1 MSDPSPAESAP
12 PSPARRSARRWF
24 TGFLTLVAVVAGFEL
39 ASLVGSHR
47 ERPTVAPAGS
57 APQATAPA
65 GTAATDASGTASPLP
80 AGPAGD
86 VDVPTAEAVIGPKL
100 TVSGWALDPAG
111 IRAVEIRVDGK
122 AYPARLGI
130 ARPDVARIKTDLPDN
145 ANGGYE
151 LTGDFG
157 HLFAGFA
164 APDRYIVTV
173 VAIARDGRERILG
186 TRSLIDPRALDRWA
200 AFTPRTSEPFHLLP
214 ALSGLDLGGANELD
228 TIYAPYLSST
238 VRVGFRV
245 PILYLR
251 TTKGAAHDWVFDP
264 DWDPTR
270 KCGERRIAD
279 DSLNAALAH
288 SIAKHLPVL
297 VTLNGGIWADAYC
310 DVPEWDVNDK
320 LEQDTANDQWN
331 EKNEVMPD
339 DYLKSLPGSLD
350 APQLARSLT
359 FNVYATEVR
368 RYQKRNLQQ
377 AGTILAR
384 FARTHPDLF
393 VGINLDPDTYL
404 NPFFSEAQ
412 WYDYNPGTV
421 RQFREWLAGTGPYA
435 GRAGGAL
442 PDLSAYRRPQPLSLA
457 EVNRLAGQQWRAWQD
472 VDPPRR
478 FSRDPAR
485 PFWQDAWVHEWEN
498 FRRHLVHL
506 HYSELA
512 AWLVEAGISADR
524 IWSSQGLMPPR
535 GDAMSFAIALTS
547 PTRNYDSGGVT
558 LTGSKPRL
566 GHLGVI
572 LYGEAA
578 VNGVQMDNGRSLF
591 ATLASIDPRWAVGE
605 YNTADLRDPTAP
617 PTYAAAY
624 RGLRDLWN
632 YGARYVS
639 PMAWNGSNGAFVG
652 QPGYS
657 TFTAWRNTP
666 LESAARDFL
675 LARAGLPLD
684 ASLWTFGTPSHV
696 DGDGW
701 IAEQGRITLGKGT
714 LTVAPDAN
722 GRAILLSPAD
732 LPASVRRANEFVLGV
747 DSQAGLRRLR
757 VQGRAAG
764 GGWRTL
770 ADAAGSDLR
779 ETAAGIAVTRA
790 PGDRALAVDQLR
802 LELTFRATT
811 PRTIT
816 RVAVLPAR

>member
-1 MSDPSPAESAP
+1 MSDPAP
-12 PSPARRSARRWF
+12 TEPEHPSSARRSARRWF

-39 ASLVGSHR
+39 ASLVGQHR
-47 ERPTVAPAGS
+47 ERASVAPGA
-57 APQATAPA
+57 APAVTAPA
-65 GTAATDASGTASPLP
+65 SSAPAPTRVAAEPLGAVDA
-80 AGPAGD
+80 
-86 VDVPTAEAVIGPKL
+86 PTTEAVIGPNFV
-100 TVSGWALDPAG
+100 VSGWALDPAG
-111 IRAVEIRVDGK
+111 IRAVEIRIDGK

-130 ARPDVARIKTDLPDN
+130 PRPDVARIKTEIPDN

-151 LTGDFG
+151 LTGDFS
-157 HLFAGFA
+157 HLFANFA
-164 APDRYIVTV
+164 APDRYDVAI
-173 VAIARDGRERILG
+173 VAIAKDGRERVLG
-186 TRSLIDPRALDRWA
+186 TRSLIDPRALARWA
-200 AFTPRTSEPFHLLP
+200 AFTPRVSEPFHLLP
-214 ALSGLDLGGANELD
+214 ALSGLDLGGAAELD
-228 TIYAPYLSST
+228 TVYAPYLSST

-251 TTKGAAHDWVFDP
+251 TTKGAAQDWVFDP

-279 DSLNAALAH
+279 DSLNAVLAH
-288 SIAKHLPVL
+288 SIARKLPVL

-320 LEQDTANDQWN
+320 LEQNTANDQWN

-339 DYLKSLPGSLD
+339 DYLKSLAGSLD

-368 RYQKRNLQQ
+368 RYKKRNLQQ
-377 AGTILAR
+377 AGAIVAR
-384 FARTHPDLF
+384 FARAHPDLF
-393 VGINLDPDTYL
+393 VGVNLDPDTYL
-404 NPFFSEAQ
+404 NPFFSETQ
-412 WYDYNPGTV
+412 WYDYNPGTL
-421 RQFREWLAGTGPYA
+421 RQFRDWLAGIGPYA
-435 GRAGGAL
+435 GSTTGGV
-442 PDLSAYRRPQPLSLA
+442 PDLRAFRRAQPLSLA
-457 EVNRLAGQQWRAWQD
+457 QVNELAGKQWRSWQE
-472 VDPPRR
+472 VDPPRS

-485 PFWQDAWVHEWEN
+485 PFWRDAWVGEWEN

-512 AWLVEAGISADR
+512 AWLIEAGVSGDR

-535 GDAMSFAIALTS
+535 GDAMPFAIDLTS
-547 PTRNYDSGGVT
+547 PPRNYDSGGVS
-558 LTGSKPRL
+558 LEGSKPRL

-578 VNGVQMDNGRSLF
+578 VNDVRMDSGHSLF
-591 ATLASIDPRWAVGE
+591 ATLAMIDPRWAVGE
-605 YNTADLRDPTAP
+605 YNTADLRDPATP
-617 PTYAAAY
+617 PTYAAGY

-639 PMAWNGSNGAFVG
+639 PMAWNGSNGSLVG

-666 LESAARDFL
+666 LEAAARDFM

-684 ASLWTFGTPSHV
+684 ALLWTFGTPSHA

-701 IAEQGRITLGKGT
+701 IAEQGRIALDKGA

-732 LPASVRRANEFVLGV
+732 LPASVRRASDFVVGI
-747 DSQAGLRRLR
+747 DPQAGLRRIR
-757 VQGRAAG
+757 VQGRVAG

-770 ADAAGSDLR
+770 ADAAGADLR
-779 ETAAGIAVTRA
+779 ETAAGIAVTRTA
-790 PGDRALAVDQLR
+790 GERALPIDQLR
-802 LELTFRATT
+802 VEFTFRATT
-811 PRTIT
+811 PRTLT
-816 RVAVLPAR
+816 RIAVLPAR